1 MQWWFYMATPFAF
14 SLLIVRVL
22 QNLWRDLGDFRAGR
36 PFHLHANIFG
46 D

>member
-1 MQWWFYMATPFAF
+1 MATPFAW

-22 QNLWRDLGDFRAGR
+22 QNFWRDLGDFRTGR
-36 PFHLHANIFG
+36 PFNLNTNIFG